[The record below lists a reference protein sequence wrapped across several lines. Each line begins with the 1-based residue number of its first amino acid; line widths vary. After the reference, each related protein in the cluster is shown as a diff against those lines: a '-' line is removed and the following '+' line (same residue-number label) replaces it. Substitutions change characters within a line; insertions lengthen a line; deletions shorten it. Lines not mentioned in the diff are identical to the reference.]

1 MVKFSTR
8 KQKTTDWGVIMAQ
21 LIIFREKS
29 MMGMVAPMDCYVNG
43 KVVCKVKNGEKVSC
57 EVDNAVVGFKCNMY
71 SNPMSDLV
79 FLDLSDGKTLNIKIK
94 QGAFKPSVK
103 VLDAAAVVQATT
115 APSNL
120 NLSTIQERMK
130 IVLQATGC
138 TLEDAQAALRTA
150 GGDTAKAIKLLG
162 GSDAALAVID
172 NAAVFR
178 PTKEVGAYFA
188 VDEKS
193 RLWAVGKGLFPSL
206 KNAVPYSYDDIVDF
220 ELIEDGSSIVSG
232 GVGRAVVGG
241 MLFGAVGAVVGGVT
255 GKKKAK
261 QTCTSL
267 MVKITVNNT
276 ACPVEYIKLISAE
289 TVKNGFVYK
298 AAFQNAQEIISLL
311 QVICSQRS
319 STKAEPQTH
328 TNSISPAEEIRKY
341 KELLDDGIITDEE
354 FQAKK
359 KQLLGL

>member
-1 MVKFSTR
+1 
-8 KQKTTDWGVIMAQ
+8 MAQ

-29 MMGMVAPMDCYVNG
+29 MVGMVAPMDCYVNG
-43 KVVCKVKNGEKVSC
+43 RVVCKVKNGEKVSC
-57 EVDNAVVGFKCNMY
+57 EVDNAVIGFKCNMY
-71 SNPMSDLV
+71 SNPMSELV
-79 FLDLSDGKTLNIKIK
+79 FLDLSDGKTVNIKIK
-94 QGAFKPSVK
+94 QGALKPSVK
-103 VLDAAAVVQATT
+103 VVENAAVVQDAP

-120 NLSTIQERMK
+120 TFQMIQESAN

-138 TLEDAQAALRTA
+138 APDDARVALRTA
-150 GGDTAKAIKLLG
+150 GGDAAKAIKLLG
-162 GSDAALAVID
+162 GSDAALAVIE
-172 NAAVFR
+172 NTAVFK
-178 PTKEVGAYFA
+178 PTKEVGTYFA

-193 RLWAVGKGLFPSL
+193 HLWAVGKGLFPSL

-241 MLFGAVGAVVGGVT
+241 MLFGGVGAVVGGVT

-289 TVKNGFVYK
+289 TAKNGFVYK

-311 QVICSQRS
+311 QVICSQRRS
-319 STKAEPQTH
+319 ASADPQTH
-328 TNSISPAEEIRKY
+328 TQTLSPAEEIRKY
-341 KELLDDGIITDEE
+341 KELLDDGIITAEE

>member
-1 MVKFSTR
+1 
-8 KQKTTDWGVIMAQ
+8 MAQ

-43 KVVCKVKNGEKVSC
+43 KVVCKVKNGEKVAC
-57 EVDNAVVGFKCNMY
+57 EVDNSVIGFKCNMY

-79 FLDLSDGKTLNIKIK
+79 FLDLSDGKTVNIKIK

-103 VLDAAAVVQATT
+103 ILDVAAVVQATP
-115 APSNL
+115 APPTL
-120 NLSTIQERMK
+120 NLSAIQERMK
-130 IVLQATGC
+130 IVSQATGC
-138 TLEDAQAALRTA
+138 TLEDAQVALRTA
-150 GGDTAKAIKLLG
+150 GGDAATAIKLLG
-162 GSDAALAVID
+162 GSDTALAVID
-172 NAAVFR
+172 NTAVFK

-193 RLWAVGKGLFPSL
+193 RLWAVGKGLFPTL

-220 ELIEDGSSIVSG
+220 ELFEDGSSIASG

-241 MLFGAVGAVVGGVT
+241 MLFGGVGAVVGGVT
-255 GKKKAK
+255 GKRKVK

-267 MVKITVNNT
+267 MVKITINNT

-289 TVKNGFVYK
+289 TAKNGFVYK
-298 AAFQNAQEIISLL
+298 AAFQNAQEILSLL
-311 QVICSQRS
+311 HVICSQRS
-319 STKAEPQTH
+319 SASTEPQTS
-328 TNSISPAEEIRKY
+328 TRPVSSAEEIRKY
-341 KELLDDGIITDEE
+341 KELLDDGIITEEE

-359 KQLLGL
+359 TQLLGL